1 MSDESSP
8 LSVRKI
14 LIAANAS
21 PHSQAALTLA
31 VQLAA
36 AVGAEVEG
44 LFVEDEQLLQAAD
57 LPFAAEVRTHSQPPT
72 PLSDR
77 RVERQL
83 RRQAERAEAELQRAT
98 ESLDVPHSFRVVR
111 GPVTHE
117 LRAAAAEADL
127 LALGK
132 TSTDSSR
139 QRLGSTARAL
149 LSECGASVLVLRSA
163 APLSQ
168 PVLTYFD
175 GSAAGARA
183 LTLAARC
190 VRRSD
195 AGRLRVLLPARD
207 PETTRRLRD
216 EVHTHC
222 RGLDIETEIHV
233 LSPSEADQLAV
244 LAHHAGGGLMVL
256 PRTCEP
262 VSAAPFQQFLYEL
275 DRPLLLVQ

>member
-1 MSDESSP
+1 MSDESSAI
-8 LSVRKI
+8 SVRRI

-44 LFVEDEQLLQAAD
+44 LFVEDEQLLRAAN
-57 LPFAAEVRTHSQPPT
+57 LPFAAEVRTHSQAPT

-83 RRQAERAEAELQRAT
+83 RRQAEHAEAALQRTAQ
-98 ESLDVPHSFRVVR
+98 SLDVPHSFRTAR

-117 LRAAAAEADL
+117 LQAAAAAADL

-139 QRLGSTARAL
+139 QRLGSTARTL
-149 LSECGASVLVLRSA
+149 LSECGSSVLVLRSA
-163 APLSQ
+163 APLTQ

-175 GSAAGARA
+175 GSAAGTRA

-190 VRRSD
+190 ARCGD
-195 AGRLRVLLPARD
+195 AGRLRVLLPAHND
-207 PETTRRLRD
+207 DTTERLRG
-216 EVHTHC
+216 EVRAQRHD
-222 RGLDIETEIHV
+222 LDVETETHV
-233 LSPSEADQLAV
+233 LTTPESDQLAV
-244 LAHHAGGGLMVL
+244 LAHHSGSGLVVL

-262 VSAAPFQQFLYEL
+262 LSAAPLQQFLYEL
-275 DRPLLLVQ
+275 DRPLLLVR